1 MAIFVSKQSKVE
13 LLISAIFLYFK
24 LPRGIAVQEQKNIP
38 ICSKQA
44 LKTDCNFLVNFRVIL
59 SQFPGLEITAG
70 QRTMS
75 GPAGTK
81 HRSQVIVL
89 PIQKVSQTPLKA
101 NLRPN

>member
-1 MAIFVSKQSKVE
+1 MAIFVCKQSKVE

-44 LKTDCNFLVNFRVIL
+44 LKTDCNFLVNFRVIFVAI
-59 SQFPGLEITAG
+59 SRARNNGRSTDNV
-70 QRTMS
+70 RT
-75 GPAGTK
+75 GRYKT
-81 HRSQVIVL
+81 QVIVL
-89 PIQKVSQTPLKA
+89 SIQKVSQTPLKA